1 MMCDMYAFFFFSS
14 RRRHTRF
21 DCDWSSDVCSSDLGD
36 HEELL
41 TMHAGNQDRAKSKRE
56 HGEENSARKAESIGE
71 RIFLT
76 QHRQSGG
83 DRAVDEKAGDAGEQ
97 RVPAK
102 IACDGKYQKQH
113 GKNHD
118 RDMRGSK
125 TGMEAAEESREI
137 AALAHGKSDT
147 RGVQDVGAEISVR

>member
-1 MMCDMYAFFFFSS
+1 MLAKLWMMS
-14 RRRHTRF
+14 RFRDESNSLIPHREPIDKGEARG
-21 DCDWSSDVCSSDLGD
+21 DGD

-102 IACDGKYQKQH
+102 IACNGKYQK
-113 GKNHD
+113 
-118 RDMRGSK
+118 RS
-125 TGMEAAEESREI
+125 EEHTSELPSRP
-137 AALAHGKSDT
+137 HP
-147 RGVQDVGAEISVR
+147 

>member
-1 MMCDMYAFFFFSS
+1 MLAKLWMMS
-14 RRRHTRF
+14 RFRDESNSLIPHREPIDEGEARG
-21 DCDWSSDVCSSDLGD
+21 DGD

-125 TGMEAAEESREI
+125 TGMDAAEESREI

>member
-1 MMCDMYAFFFFSS
+1 MLAKLWMMS
-14 RRRHTRF
+14 RFRDESNSLIPHREPIDKGEARG
-21 DCDWSSDVCSSDLGD
+21 DGD

-83 DRAVDEKAGDAGEQ
+83 DRAVDEKRSEER
-97 RVPAK
+97 RV
-102 IACDGKYQKQH
+102 GKEC
-113 GKNHD
+113 
-118 RDMRGSK
+118 R
-125 TGMEAAEESREI
+125 SRW
-137 AALAHGKSDT
+137 APDH
-147 RGVQDVGAEISVR
+147 

>member
-1 MMCDMYAFFFFSS
+1 MLAKLWMMS
-14 RRRHTRF
+14 RFRDESNSLIPHREPIDEGEARG
-21 DCDWSSDVCSSDLGD
+21 DGD

-56 HGEENSARKAESIGE
+56 HGEENSARKAESGGE
-71 RIFLT
+71 
-76 QHRQSGG
+76 
-83 DRAVDEKAGDAGEQ
+83 RAVDEKAGDAGEQ

-125 TGMEAAEESREI
+125 TGMDAAEESREI

>member
-1 MMCDMYAFFFFSS
+1 MLAKLWMMS
-14 RRRHTRF
+14 RFRDESNSLIPHREPIDKGEARG
-21 DCDWSSDVCSSDLGD
+21 DGD

-71 RIFLT
+71 RIFL
-76 QHRQSGG
+76 
-83 DRAVDEKAGDAGEQ
+83 
-97 RVPAK
+97 
-102 IACDGKYQKQH
+102 KQH

-125 TGMEAAEESREI
+125 TGMDAAEESREI